1 MKTGFEGLNE
11 SAKKNKTWAPNSWW
25 IWKFLADM
33 LITFL
38 ELLFRCLDLDPNN
51 AKMLYF
57 QVKNKKRTPSEV
69 QQIFFE
75 DALST
80 FYILMFFCWPP
91 SSRIASCVRTVWHV
105 MFHSGLAG
113 QALLLGCYP
122 HLSWVLC
129 QLVSWPLSRSFSLLC
144 LVKGVFSPVP
154 PDREYFVPSQSF
166 IIVLFTLFHRSIQ
179 FQFKNCFIS

>member
-33 LITFL
+33 FITFL

-69 QQIFFE
+69 QQNFFWRRFKYFLHTNVFLLTTFLQNCFLCL
-75 DALST
+75 DPLTCDVPLWLGAALL
-80 FYILMFFCWPP
+80 FA
-91 SSRIASCVRTVWHV
+91 SR
-105 MFHSGLAG
+105 
-113 QALLLGCYP
+113 QALLLGLIYSGQIP
-122 HLSWVLC
+122 PNNW
-129 QLVSWPLSRSFSLLC
+129 RS
-144 LVKGVFSPVP
+144 VFG
-154 PDREYFVPSQSF
+154 
-166 IIVLFTLFHRSIQ
+166 T
-179 FQFKNCFIS
+179 